1 MKSKSAI
8 FELILALS
16 VLIVVLFGGCATT
29 PENITF
35 IPRSNSAAP
44 AALQSDGQS
53 NEAPMSLGGPSPS
66 NGIDR
71 ARTGPSPNFRGFRT
85 PNLYGETSYGGMGG
99 FGGVSRPAPQKNE
112 QSQSFYSQGEEL
124 WIISRPKA
132 VAQAYDDQYPG
143 TGAMVVRRKVE
154 TDEKEIPLP
163 LKHTDVKARVNGYI
177 ASVEVTQEF
186 HNPFD
191 SKIEAVYVFP
201 LPENSAVSEF
211 VMTIGERHIRGI
223 IRERAEAEK
232 IYKEARSQG
241 YVASLMTQE
250 RPNIFTQSVAN
261 IEPGKEIDV
270 NIKYFN
276 TLAYMDGWF
285 EFVFPMVVGPRFNP
299 AGYGKGVG
307 AVGRGSSGTSGQTTE
322 LSYLRPGERSGHDI
336 ALEVEVDAGV
346 AIEEVQCTTHQV
358 ATKRPAAD
366 KLIATLASSD
376 RVPNK
381 DFVLR
386 FRVSGD
392 EIKAGVLTHKD
403 ERGGFF
409 TMMLYPPAQMNAMRR
424 APVEMVFVLDCSGSM
439 DGRPIAQAKEAIRTG
454 LKLLQPLDSFQLIN
468 FSMSASQL
476 GSRPLA
482 ATTENIRMALRHLDS
497 LNAEGGTMMIEGIKG
512 ALDFPHDPHRLRFVC
527 FLTDGYIGNEDEILR
542 EVDRK
547 LGPSRIFSFGV
558 GTSVNRY
565 LLDSMAREG
574 RGAVAYLLNE
584 TDSAPVMREFF
595 ERISHPALTDLEI
608 DWNGMD
614 VKDVYP
620 KRMPDLFVGRPVLLT
635 GRFKG
640 DAPAFVNV
648 RAKYDDQRRDLAA
661 PVYHEDASPALAN
674 IWARSKIADLS
685 LRSIRSQVNDF
696 TSTIKTTALDYG
708 LMSQFT
714 AFVAVDSTRRTEG
727 WSGTT
732 VPVPVPVPEGV
743 KYQTTVDE

>member
-1 MKSKSAI
+1 MKSKSGI
-8 FELILALS
+8 FELILALG
-16 VLIVVLFGGCATT
+16 VLVVMLFAGCAMQT
-29 PENITF
+29 PENVTS
-35 IPRSNSAAP
+35 IPRQTSWDTTQDYSAAASKTTAPFKVEQSRSDPLGREALPAPGSAHVANASPRRVGQDNTDSFTSAP
-44 AALQSDGQS
+44 AAKQS
-53 NEAPMSLGGPSPS
+53 
-66 NGIDR
+66 GI
-71 ARTGPSPNFRGFRT
+71 
-85 PNLYGETSYGGMGG
+85 
-99 FGGVSRPAPQKNE
+99 
-112 QSQSFYSQGEEL
+112 FYSQAEEL

-132 VAQAYDDQYPG
+132 VAQVYDDQYPG
-143 TGAMVVRRKVE
+143 TGAMVVKRKVE
-154 TDEKEIPLP
+154 AEEKEIPLP

-177 ASVEVTQEF
+177 ASVEVTQVF
-186 HNPFD
+186 HNPYD

-232 IYKEARSQG
+232 IYNDAKSQG

-299 AGYGKGVG
+299 NGYTKGVG
-307 AVGRGSSGTSGQTTE
+307 AVGRGSSGPSGQNKE
-322 LSYLRPGERSGHDI
+322 VAYLRPGERSGHDI

-358 ATKRPAAD
+358 ATKRLAAD

-392 EIKAGVLTHKD
+392 EIKAGLLTHKD

-409 TMMLYPPAQMNAMRR
+409 TMMLYPPAQMASMRR
-424 APVEMVFVLDCSGSM
+424 APVELVFVLDCSGSM

-482 ATTENIRMALRHLDS
+482 ATPENIRMALRHLES

-512 ALDFPHDPHRLRFVC
+512 ALDFPHDPRRLRFVC

-620 KRMPDLFVGRPVLLT
+620 KRMPDLFAGRPVLLT

-640 DAPAFVNV
+640 EAPAFVNV
-648 RAKYDDQRRDLAA
+648 RAKHGDERSDLAA

-685 LRSIRSQVNDF
+685 LRSIRSQTLDF
-696 TSTIKTTALDYG
+696 TGAIKKTALDYG

-714 AFVAVDSTRRTEG
+714 AFIAVDSTRRTEG

-732 VPVPVPVPEGV
+732 VPVAVPVPEGV